1 MDTLTQEF
9 VELVQG
15 EIDTG
20 TMSHFTRLSLMCG
33 PPEGVDFE
41 SVEVIGVM
49 HDAAMVFNVTGAD
62 IHADWLELWKTL

>member
-1 MDTLTQEF
+1 MDALTQEF

-15 EIDTG
+15 EMDTG

-41 SVEVIGVM
+41 SAEVIGVM
-49 HDAAMVFNVTGAD
+49 HDAAMTFNVTGAGV
-62 IHADWLELWKTL
+62 HADWFELWETL